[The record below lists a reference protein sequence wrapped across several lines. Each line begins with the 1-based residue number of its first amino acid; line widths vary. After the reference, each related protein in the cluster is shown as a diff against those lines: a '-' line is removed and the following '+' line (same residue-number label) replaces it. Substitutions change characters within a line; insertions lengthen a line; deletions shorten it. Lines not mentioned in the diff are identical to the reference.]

1 METKPQSDLNPEE
14 IKSTQEQ
21 NSLPSE
27 EAAENSSNLPVEPIH
42 EAANDEISTTDIPEP
57 EDVPQEEA
65 TAEVEAMETSSAEAA
80 SADNEAVE
88 TPETEAVSD
97 DVVEVGNPETAEAIT
112 DKVAD
117 ETEEVFVS
125 ADVEVPVAETIHEEQ
140 PENDT
145 VEVDAD
151 NTEVKV
157 VDGPVADESSD
168 LQPGIELIKEAIPT
182 EEKQVET
189 APVAEISAPE
199 ITPGFAIP
207 TLENEVPLLPI
218 AALPEMESDG
228 GDDEDT
234 EDQDETE
241 VDDLAG
247 LDGMSREELVSKLEE
262 LVTESDVLKIKND
275 VSLIK
280 VAFLKLNK
288 DFKHEAYQKLVA
300 LSENTEGEGDDTEA
314 PTVVPDD
321 EVEERFKAAFQIY
334 KHNKSKF
341 NEEQEKLKTQNLE
354 AKNLILEELKAL
366 IGSEETLKKTY
377 DEFKILQERWK
388 SIGMVPKTE
397 VNNLWQN
404 YHFLVEKFFD
414 KVKINKE
421 LKDLDLRKNLEAK
434 MELCEKTEELLLETS
449 IIKTFKQ
456 LQQYHEDWKEIGPVP
471 QDKKDELWERFR
483 SATDQINERRREYY
497 NEMQEGLEQNLAAKT
512 ILCEKAEQLIGV
524 ENDSIKSWQD
534 GTNQITELL
543 QIWKTLGPAPKKQ
556 NNEIWARFK
565 TSLDAFFNAKKEFY
579 NKLKEQQ
586 MHNYNLKLDLC
597 VQAESLRSS
606 TDWRNTTR
614 ELINMQNEWKNIGP
628 VPRKQS
634 DKVWKRFRAACD
646 EFFQTKS
653 AYFKNVS
660 GHEEEN
666 MKLKLDLIEKAKVFE
681 VGENRN
687 EAVETLKD
695 FQRQWMEIG
704 HVPIKEKEKLQTDF
718 RAIINKHFEKLKME
732 SISMGASNYRNRVD
746 RMAKDAPDAGRVI
759 SKERNYVQGKI
770 QQLQDEIKTWEN
782 NIGFFAKSKTAN
794 LLKQEFEKKIDK
806 AKEELQ
812 LLEAK
817 MKMLRET
824 NQ

>member
-21 NSLPSE
+21 NSLPTDE
-27 EAAENSSNLPVEPIH
+27 LAENSLNSPVE
-42 EAANDEISTTDIPEP
+42 
-57 EDVPQEEA
+57 
-65 TAEVEAMETSSAEAA
+65 SAEAA
-80 SADNEAVE
+80 VPNEEVSTLENNPPEDLIQEEPVAEADEVDAAKTEDSVVAEISTATEETAEPVDVSTLVAEVDNPAHAEEEIAEVVSEKQESEAVE
-88 TPETEAVSD
+88 E
-97 DVVEVGNPETAEAIT
+97 
-112 DKVAD
+112 
-117 ETEEVFVS
+117 
-125 ADVEVPVAETIHEEQ
+125 PVAEKN
-140 PENDT
+140 PDT
-145 VEVDAD
+145 
-151 NTEVKV
+151 
-157 VDGPVADESSD
+157 
-168 LQPGIELIKEAIPT
+168 QPGIELIREAIPT
-182 EEKQVET
+182 EETQTQTEPVVKSEMPEAKT
-189 APVAEISAPE
+189 EITIPVA
-199 ITPGFAIP
+199 G
-207 TLENEVPLLPI
+207 NEATLLP
-218 AALPEMESDG
+218 AVALTDLDSDG
-228 GDDEDT
+228 SEDDDT
-234 EDQDETE
+234 DDQEETE
-241 VDDLAG
+241 VDDLAD
-247 LDGMSREELVSKLEE
+247 LDGMTREELVSKLEE
-262 LVTESDVLKIKND
+262 LVKDSDVQKIKND
-275 VSLIK
+275 VSRIK

-300 LSENTEGEGDDTEA
+300 LSDNTESEGEGEGEGTETVA
-314 PTVVPDD
+314 VAETPTVVPDD

-334 KHNKSKF
+334 KHNKFKYT
-341 NEEQEKLKTQNLE
+341 EEQEKLKIQNLE

-366 IGSEETLKKTY
+366 ISSEETLKKTY
-377 DEFKILQERWK
+377 DEFKILQDRWK

-434 MELCEKTEELLLETS
+434 MELCEKAEELLLETS

-524 ENDSIKSWQD
+524 DNDSIKSWQD

-543 QIWKTLGPAPKKQ
+543 QIWKSLGPAPKKQ

-565 TSLDAFFNAKKEFY
+565 TSLDTFFNAKKDFY

-597 VQAESLRSS
+597 VQAEALRSS

-634 DKVWKRFRAACD
+634 DKIWKRFRAACD

-681 VGENRN
+681 IGENRN
-687 EAVETLKD
+687 EAIETLKD
-695 FQRQWMEIG
+695 FQRQFMEIG
-704 HVPIKEKEKLQTDF
+704 HVPIKEKERLQTEF
-718 RAIINKHFEKLKME
+718 RAVINKHFEKLKME
-732 SISMGASNYRNRVD
+732 SISMGATNYRSRVD
-746 RMAKDAPDAGRVI
+746 RMAKDSPDAGRVI

-817 MKMLRET
+817 LKMLRET